1 MANNRQHAKYS
12 FREAKDV
19 LGERLHL
26 QPNMVSN
33 GPRTGEWPCI
43 KRVVY
48 PLTKA
53 AHGFSLIDWLASQVM
68 TPRTYWCDRD
78 GKFEMAGLG
87 AAMTI
92 QGSAPTEYD
101 QLIEAM
107 KLFLNPDEPKLRF
120 WGGFSFDPGRT
131 KDNAADWREFG
142 CYHFVIPRFEL
153 HRTSD
158 SLELVVN
165 INYEEDGDYLGD
177 IAEELR
183 ELTFPAYG
191 SYNLLPKIMGRRDVP
206 SDKGWARNINAALK
220 AFKATD
226 LQKVVLA
233 RKATFKFEQPPSPP
247 ALMNRLSESADD
259 CFCFL
264 FQPNEETAFLGATPE
279 RLYHRDGKVIHTEA
293 IAGTRPRGTD
303 DASDLA
309 LGNELLKNSKDIA
322 EHEYVVR
329 SLRESLSQLCKTS
342 GEIAGRDLLKLANVQ
357 HLITRF
363 EGELK
368 SDISDGD
375 IFSALHPTPAVGGYP
390 RGPAMD
396 LIGELEPF
404 ERGWYAAPVG
414 WIGAEAAEFAVGIR
428 SGLLHRNQLH
438 LFSGAGI
445 VKDSHPDREWDE
457 IERKIS
463 NFLSV
468 IDLS

>member
-1 MANNRQHAKYS
+1 
-12 FREAKDV
+12 
-19 LGERLHL
+19 
-26 QPNMVSN
+26 
-33 GPRTGEWPCI
+33 
-43 KRVVY
+43 
-48 PLTKA
+48 
-53 AHGFSLIDWLASQVM
+53 
-68 TPRTYWCDRD
+68 
-78 GKFEMAGLG
+78 
-87 AAMTI
+87 
-92 QGSAPTEYD
+92 
-101 QLIEAM
+101 
-107 KLFLNPDEPKLRF
+107 
-120 WGGFSFDPGRT
+120 
-131 KDNAADWREFG
+131 
-142 CYHFVIPRFEL
+142 
-153 HRTSD
+153 
-158 SLELVVN
+158 
-165 INYEEDGDYLGD
+165 
-177 IAEELR
+177 
-183 ELTFPAYG
+183 
-191 SYNLLPKIMGRRDVP
+191 
-206 SDKGWARNINAALK
+206 
-220 AFKATD
+220 
-226 LQKVVLA
+226 
-233 RKATFKFEQPPSPP
+233 
-247 ALMNRLSESADD
+247 MNRLSESTDD
-259 CFCFL
+259 CFYFL

-279 RLYHRDGKVIHTEA
+279 RLYSREGRAIQTEA

-309 LGNELLKNSKDIA
+309 LGNELLKSSKDIA

-329 SLRESLSQLCKTS
+329 SLRESLNQLCKTS

-357 HLITRF
+357 HLLTRF

-375 IFSALHPTPAVGGYP
+375 ILSALHPTPAVGGYP

>member
-1 MANNRQHAKYS
+1 MANNRQHAKDS

-53 AHGFSLIDWLASQVM
+53 AHLFSLTDWLASQDM
-68 TPRTYWCDRD
+68 TPKTYWRDRE
-78 GKFEMAGLG
+78 GRFEMAGLS
-87 AAMTI
+87 AAVTVH
-92 QGSAPTEYD
+92 GSTPTEYD
-101 QLIEAM
+101 QLIEAIR
-107 KLFLNPDEPKLRF
+107 LFLNPDEPKLRF
-120 WGGFSFDPGRT
+120 WGGFSFNSERVKHND
-131 KDNAADWREFG
+131 AAWREFG

-165 INYEEDGDYLGD
+165 IDYEEDTGHFDD
-177 IAEELR
+177 IAEDLNG
-183 ELTFPAYG
+183 LTFPAYG
-191 SYNLLPKIMGRRDVP
+191 TYNLLPKVMSRSDVP
-206 SDKGWARNINAALK
+206 SSRGWTKNINAVLK
-220 AFKATD
+220 AIQTSD

-247 ALMNRLSESADD
+247 ALMNRLSESTDD
-259 CFCFL
+259 CFYFL

-279 RLYHRDGKVIHTEA
+279 RLYSREGRAIQTEA

-309 LGNELLKNSKDIA
+309 LGNELLKSSKDIA

-329 SLRESLSQLCKTS
+329 SLRESLNQLCKTS

-357 HLITRF
+357 HLLTRF

-375 IFSALHPTPAVGGYP
+375 ILSALHPTPAVGGYP

-404 ERGWYAAPVG
+404 DRGWYAAPVG